1 LASLYAD
8 ENVPLEL
15 VETLRRLGHD
25 VLTAQEAGQ
34 ANQAIAD
41 ERVLDFAVER
51 KRAVLTFNRWQFI
64 RMHTV
69 RPRHW
74 GIIVCTVDLDIERQA
89 ARIHEA
95 IRKVD
100 RLEGVLLRVNL
111 PG

>member
-1 LASLYAD
+1 PD
-8 ENVPLEL
+8 EK
-15 VETLRRLGHD
+15 
-25 VLTAQEAGQ
+25 
-34 ANQAIAD
+34 
-41 ERVLDFAVER
+41 VLDFAVER

-64 RMHTV
+64 RMHTA

-74 GIIVCTVDLDIERQA
+74 GIVACTVDSDIERQA

-100 RLEGVLLRVNL
+100 SLEGMLLRVNL